1 MRLSSIVHLYRVR
14 LKARTVLGQ
23 ELLAVLGLAV
33 GVALLFASQVSSA
46 SLNNSVGQLTR
57 ELVGNSQLQLEARG
71 PADFDQRLLAQ
82 VAHLTGVRAVAPLLE
97 QTASLVGP
105 SGRRGVQLIGV
116 EPRFALKASH
126 LSLHFRYAQV
136 AHLDALAIPSPLAHA
151 IGVAPL
157 EAVQLQLGGKGVS
170 ALVGAELGSGSIGA
184 LAASPIVVAPLSY
197 AQRLSGKTARLT
209 RIFIKTAPG
218 AEQTVRQSL
227 LRIAGDSLDVEP
239 ADFDATLFSVAAAP
253 INQGESLFAG
263 ISALVGFLFAFNAML
278 LTLPL
283 RQALVRSL
291 RANGAT
297 RAAIA
302 ATLLFDAVMLA
313 LAAAA
318 LGLLLGDA
326 LSLLVFG
333 SSPGYLSFAFPVGS
347 QRVVSWHSIAVATGA
362 GMLAACIGVLAS
374 VRGTFA
380 RGGAP
385 STFRASRSRAWAIGS
400 LALGLACLALTTAIL
415 LARPQAAVLGSV
427 ILLAALLLMLPLLL
441 DALVAAF
448 ERLQSHFSS
457 AATRLAVVEIRSP
470 RTRVRA
476 QAIAAT
482 AAIGVFGSVAIQGAQ
497 SNLQHGVDRVA
508 HNVTR
513 AADVWIVPGDTEDLL
528 GTAEFAPTRA
538 SAIARVPGVRA
549 VGAYRAG
556 FLNFSNRRVWVIAP
570 SPTAPQR
577 FPSSQLLRGNLATTA
592 ARLTGGGWAVLSQ
605 ALAAQ
610 QHLHI
615 GEAFTLPSQRP
626 RRLRVA
632 ALSTNLSWPPGAIV
646 LSPGDYARAFGS
658 TDIGAY
664 NVMLAR
670 SANMA
675 QVQRRLREVLGPGS
689 ALAIE
694 SGRQR
699 EQRFRATSRQGSSR
713 LSQIALLV
721 LIATTISIAVAMVTM
736 LWQRRA
742 RLARMKVQGYS
753 REVLWRALLVESAL
767 LLGAGCL
774 IGAAFGI
781 FGQLLISHALASVT
795 GFPVVFTV
803 GARIALTDSSLVSAI
818 ALLIVALPG
827 HRAAGVPAY
836 A

>member
-1 MRLSSIVHLYRVR
+1 MRLSSILHLYRVR

-46 SLNNSVGQLTR
+46 SLNDSVGQLTS
-57 ELVGNSQLQLEARG
+57 ELVGNAQLQLQARG
-71 PADFDQRLLAQ
+71 PADFDQRLLGQ
-82 VAHLTGVRAVAPLLE
+82 VQRLAGVRAVAPVLE
-97 QTASLVGP
+97 QSTSIVGP

-126 LSLHFRYAQV
+126 LLQRFRYAQV
-136 AHLDALAIPSPLAHA
+136 AHLDALAVPSPLAHA
-151 IGVAPL
+151 IGVQPL
-157 EAVQLQLGGKGVS
+157 QSVQLQLRGKDVP
-170 ALVGAELGSGSIGA
+170 ALLGAELGTGSIGA
-184 LAASPIVVAPLSY
+184 LATSPIVIAPLSY
-197 AQRLSGKTARLT
+197 AQRLSGRTARLT
-209 RIFIKTAPG
+209 RIFIQTAPG
-218 AEQTVRQSL
+218 AERTVRRAL
-227 LRIAGDSLDVEP
+227 LRIAGDSLDIEP
-239 ADFDATLFSVAAAP
+239 ADFDATLFGVAAAP
-253 INQGESLFAG
+253 IDQGESLFAA

-313 LAAAA
+313 AAAA
-318 LGLLLGDA
+318 VLGLLLGDA

-347 QRVVSWHSIAVATGA
+347 QRIVTWHSIALATGA
-362 GMLAACIGVLAS
+362 GMLAACVGVLAS
-374 VRGTFA
+374 LRGA
-380 RGGAP
+380 VA
-385 STFRASRSRAWAIGS
+385 ASSRPTSLKDPGTRPWAIGS
-400 LALGLACLALTTAIL
+400 LALGLVCLGLTTTIL
-415 LARPQAAVLGSV
+415 LVRPQAAVLGSV
-427 ILLAALLLMLPLLL
+427 ILVAALLLMLPMLL
-441 DALVAAF
+441 DAIVAGF
-448 ERLQSHFSS
+448 QRLQDRFSS
-457 AATRLAVVEIRSP
+457 AATRLAVVEVRAP

-497 SNLQHGVDRVA
+497 SDLQHGVDRVA
-508 HNVTR
+508 HDVTR
-513 AADVWIVPGDTEDLL
+513 AADLWIVPQDTEDLL
-528 GTAEFAPTRA
+528 GTDHFSGA
-538 SAIARVPGVRA
+538 SASALARVPGVRA

-556 FLNFSNRRVWVIAP
+556 FLNFGARRVWVLAP
-570 SPTAPQR
+570 SPTAHQR
-577 FPSSQLLRGNLATTA
+577 FPSSQLLDGRLAPTTG
-592 ARLTGGGWAVLSQ
+592 RLMAGGWAVLSQ

-610 QHLHI
+610 QHLHV
-615 GEAFTLPSQRP
+615 GQAFTLPSPRP
-626 RRLRVA
+626 TRLRVA
-632 ALSTNLSWPPGAIV
+632 ALSTNLSWPPGAVV
-646 LSPGDYARAFGS
+646 LSPGDYIHAFAS
-658 TDIGAY
+658 RDIGAY
-664 NVMLAR
+664 NVMLER
-670 SANMA
+670 NANVT
-675 QVQRRLREVLGPGS
+675 QVRRGLRLALGPGS

-721 LIATTISIAVAMVTM
+721 LIATAISIAVAMVTM

-753 REVLWRALLVESAL
+753 SGVLWHALLVESAL
-767 LLGAGCL
+767 LLGAGCS
-774 IGAAFGI
+774 IGAVFGI
-781 FGQLLISHALASVT
+781 FGQLLISHALATVT
-795 GFPVVFTV
+795 GFPVVFAV
-803 GARIALTDSSLVSAI
+803 GARIPLQDSLLVCTI
-818 ALLIVALPG
+818 ALLIVAMPG